1 MVYNTSNSIANST
14 NALHVFDAQFNSR
27 LGMLLTESVAQGR
40 ENFELQLEPE
50 SFGKVRVSV
59 SLENASLEVKLVA
72 ENTGAVS
79 VLRSAEGLL
88 QNITDQ
94 SGLKLS
100 EYSVEMQTGGEN
112 NKQSNN
118 NEKRNSN
125 NSNINSSKTEEIKE
139 SDLNSINEN
148 GDQVLNLLA

>member
-1 MVYNTSNSIANST
+1 M
-14 NALHVFDAQFNSR
+14 
-27 LGMLLTESVAQGR
+27 
-40 ENFELQLEPE
+40 
-50 SFGKVRVSV
+50 
-59 SLENASLEVKLVA
+59 VA